1 MVPVTP
7 AFFDA
12 LDGYRAA
19 TSEEIADLARLRDL
33 LAGGDPWSRSTP
45 LHVTGS
51 AVVVHPPTGRVL
63 LRWHERQ
70 DAWLQVGGHADPDET
85 DAFVTALREAIEE
98 TGLVDLGPWPDA
110 QPTLVHLVAVPVP
123 AGKGEPAHEHL
134 DVRYVLATETPDAI
148 EPENPAARL
157 RWLPAADAVEFTSEE
172 NLRVMLRR
180 VADLLAG

>member
-51 AVVVHPPTGRVL
+51 AVVVHPPT
-63 LRWHERQ
+63 
-70 DAWLQVGGHADPDET
+70 
-85 DAFVTALREAIEE
+85 
-98 TGLVDLGPWPDA
+98 
-110 QPTLVHLVAVPVP
+110 
-123 AGKGEPAHEHL
+123 
-134 DVRYVLATETPDAI
+134 
-148 EPENPAARL
+148 
-157 RWLPAADAVEFTSEE
+157 
-172 NLRVMLRR
+172 
-180 VADLLAG
+180 